1 METSISMHNSSFCE
15 TRFWQGFPAKNRL
28 KSHSETRVRRQ
39 R

>member
-1 METSISMHNSSFCE
+1 METSISINNCSFRE
-15 TRFWQGFPAKNRL
+15 TRFWQAFRGENRL